1 MNHPANIG
9 FWRRHWKTALSL
21 VFYVFVGIA
30 VWRYALSLDWA
41 ALRAAELG
49 GYWLIGGGMLALAV
63 KLLYPLVWRAIL
75 GGMGVSGG
83 ALADLYRVYAAS
95 WIGRYTPGKAAMIGA
110 RALYAEHVGARRA
123 QALISFVVE
132 QAVQVGVGTGV
143 GLLLI
148 GLASRGAIADWIM
161 IVLGLAVGGIAIGLA
176 PPVLHRAI
184 GVFYK
189 VVRREPMEVFP
200 SGPSVMRAATLH
212 LLIQLG
218 AAGYTLLIARSAL
231 PGGLFTVD
239 FAMQLYAAF
248 ALALVGGMF
257 AFFAPA
263 GLGAREAI
271 QLALLS
277 PIISAEQAAILVVV
291 HRAVELVTDLLFF
304 ALAQLFSYTRPG
316 PTGAS
321 APGP

>member
-1 MNHPANIG
+1 
-9 FWRRHWKTALSL
+9 
-21 VFYVFVGIA
+21 
-30 VWRYALSLDWA
+30 
-41 ALRAAELG
+41 
-49 GYWLIGGGMLALAV
+49 MLALAV

-132 QAVQVGVGTGV
+132 QAVQVGIGAGV

-148 GLASRGAIADWIM
+148 AMANRGVIADWIL
-161 IVLGLAVGGIAIGLA
+161 VGLGLAVGAIAVGLA

-200 SGPSVMRAATLH
+200 SGPAIVRAALLH

-218 AAGYTLLIARSAL
+218 AATYTLLIARSVL
-231 PGGLFTVD
+231 PPGLFTAS
-239 FAMQLYAAF
+239 FAIQLYAAF

-257 AFFAPA
+257 VVFAPA

-271 QLALLS
+271 QLALLA
-277 PIISAEQAAILVVV
+277 PILSAEQAALLVVL
-291 HRAVELVTDLLFF
+291 HRAVELITDLLFF
-304 ALAQLFSYTRPG
+304 ALAQLFSYTRSGMAVTQKGSRPG
-316 PTGAS
+316 PG
-321 APGP
+321 